1 MQHKPTISTVAKHA
15 GVAVSTVSRYLNGR
29 YVSGAAKARIGDAIA
44 ALGYAPSWTAR
55 NLSIGR
61 KGCIGVI
68 VDASDDPWFN
78 QILAG
83 IEEELSE
90 RDTSLMLSSL
100 ELRGQYDP
108 RIVLEWIRGRRVD
121 GLIIAKSQR
130 RERPL
135 LHEALEAQVPIITV
149 APDEAVTHVHVVRC
163 DNIGGG
169 AAVAE
174 HLVELGHRHVAF
186 AGGPQHS
193 LDSKHRLRGLTE
205 GLARHG
211 IRLDKKA
218 IFSCGSYEAS
228 AGAGFAAAFLDRAF
242 EATALVMGNDA
253 LALGFMRVAQQR
265 GVRVPRHL
273 SIVGFDDVPVGALM
287 WPGLTT
293 VAQPMREMGRAACRR
308 LFEAIA
314 APGLLET
321 IEYPVSLV
329 VRESTGPPR
338 SRK

>member
-1 MQHKPTISTVAKHA
+1 
-15 GVAVSTVSRYLNGR
+15 
-29 YVSGAAKARIGDAIA
+29 
-44 ALGYAPSWTAR
+44 
-55 NLSIGR
+55 
-61 KGCIGVI
+61 
-68 VDASDDPWFN
+68 
-78 QILAG
+78 
-83 IEEELSE
+83 
-90 RDTSLMLSSL
+90 MLSSL

-108 RIVLEWIRGRRVD
+108 RIVLDWIRGRRVD

-169 AAVAE
+169 VAVAD

-186 AGGPQHS
+186 AGGPPHS

-211 IRLDKKA
+211 IRLDRRKSV
-218 IFSCGSYEAS
+218 FFCTSYESS
-228 AGAGFAAAFLDRAF
+228 AGADFAARFLDKPF

-265 GVRVPRHL
+265 GVRVPRDL
-273 SIVGFDDVPVGALM
+273 SIVGFDDVPVGALL

-293 VAQPMREMGRAACRR
+293 VGQPMRDMGRAACRR

-329 VRESTGPPR
+329 VRESTGRPR
-338 SRK
+338 PRK